1 MMILPRCLWTISWR
15 RSDDRDSLGILYQV
29 WRQMAHTLTDQ
40 AEDLSGLSAS
50 RTLKS

>member
-1 MMILPRCLWTISWR
+1 MRILPRCLWTISWR
-15 RSDDRDSLGILYQV
+15 RSDGRDSMGILCQV

-50 RTLKS
+50 KALKS